1 MYHGRGRVSNVRAM
15 DQDATFAP
23 AVALRVA
30 RPVSTMFCGDGDQDG
45 LREDTT
51 TRNPT
56 PDLNSPA
63 LGRFFSGA
71 AAARHL
77 SDCLAGHIENPKR
90 PSASLCG
97 TRSGEAAAVPGDVS
111 DPESVQRIV
120 EAAREAYGP
129 PEILVNNAGFLQ
141 QKRFVDLTVEDFDRM
156 IAVHLRG
163 TFLCTSAVLPDM
175 LSRGSGIIVN
185 VASQLGQ
192 IGGIELCH
200 YSAAKAGIIGLTKS
214 LAREVSAQGVRV
226 NAVAPGPI
234 NTELI
239 LGLSEEWQ
247 RAKAAELPLGR
258 FGEPAE
264 VAETVAF
271 LVSDGA
277 TLYVGQ
283 TLGPNSGDVML

>member
-1 MYHGRGRVSNVRAM
+1 MTPERSR
-15 DQDATFAP
+15 
-23 AVALRVA
+23 VALVTGAGSGIGRAIAEKLARDGERVVVNDLKSESAEEVVA
-30 RPVSTMFCGDGDQDG
+30 RIGEWGGQAT
-45 LREDTT
+45 
-51 TRNPT
+51 
-56 PDLNSPA
+56 
-63 LGRFFSGA
+63 A
-71 AAARHL
+71 A
-77 SDCLAGHIENPKR
+77 
-90 PSASLCG
+90 
-97 TRSGEAAAVPGDVS
+97 PGDVS
-111 DPESVQRIV
+111 DPEAVARIIA
-120 EAAREAYGP
+120 AAREAYGS

-141 QKRFVDLTVEDFDRM
+141 QKRFEDLTVEDFDRM

-163 TFLCTSAVLPDM
+163 TFLCTRAVLPEM
-175 LSRGSGIIVN
+175 LSRGSGIVVN

-258 FGEPAE
+258 FGDPAE

-271 LVSDGA
+271 LASDAA

>member
-1 MYHGRGRVSNVRAM
+1 MRPERSRIALVTGAGSGIGRAIAEKLAQNGERVVVNDVNPETA
-15 DQDATFAP
+15 DE
-23 AVALRVA
+23 VVA
-30 RPVSTMFCGDGDQDG
+30 RIKEWG
-45 LREDTT
+45 
-51 TRNPT
+51 
-56 PDLNSPA
+56 
-63 LGRFFSGA
+63 
-71 AAARHL
+71 
-77 SDCLAGHIENPKR
+77 
-90 PSASLCG
+90 
-97 TRSGEAAAVPGDVS
+97 GEAAAAPGDVS
-111 DPESVQRIV
+111 DAESVQRIV
-120 EAAREAYGP
+120 AATHEAYGS

-163 TFLCTSAVLPDM
+163 TFLCTRAVLPEM

-200 YSAAKAGIIGLTKS
+200 YSSAKAGIIGLTKS

-234 NTELI
+234 NTELV
-239 LGLSEEWQ
+239 LGLSEEW
-247 RAKAAELPLGR
+247 RNAKAAELPLGR
-258 FGEPAE
+258 FGEPWE

-277 TLYVGQ
+277 ALYVGQ